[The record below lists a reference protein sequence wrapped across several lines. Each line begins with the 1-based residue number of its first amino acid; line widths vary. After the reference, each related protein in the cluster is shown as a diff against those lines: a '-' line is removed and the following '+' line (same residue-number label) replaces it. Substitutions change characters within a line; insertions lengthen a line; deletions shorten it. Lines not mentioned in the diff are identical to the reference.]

1 VRFSLS
7 LLVLITLAACDRP
20 RGNSPVD
27 AYTSFS
33 KAAHRGDYKA
43 GYAALSQPTQQ
54 RLAARSKEIASASG
68 GAIKDDPAALAF
80 SGTSRP
86 EPLTEVKLVREDADR
101 CVLAVAAGARIQQ
114 VTMVREQ
121 EGWKVDLTEKM
132 GTTKS

>member
-1 VRFSLS
+1 MA
-7 LLVLITLAACDRP
+7 LLVLMPLAACDKP

-33 KAAHRGDYKA
+33 KAAQRGDYKTA
-43 GYAALSQPTQQ
+43 YAAFSQQTQK
-54 RLAARSKEIASASG
+54 RLATKSKEISSASG

-80 SGTSRP
+80 SGTTRP

-101 CVLAVAAGARIQQ
+101 CVLAAVAGGSTDQ